1 MSVLIVRLNS
11 SDIQQRICIES
22 DGLSIQEIV
31 MPTLAI
37 QRRAA
42 NGEYDRSEKI
52 TQQRIVVT
60 TAGFRGTY
68 AHNVLIRTL
77 LRQVTEPGTAIVLGG
92 SYRIPIIAG
101 LQSMDFIR
109 QQKLN
114 GSFNPTSFDREYM
127 SRWSNGS
134 DTAYFSAEIF
144 DKYRSIQEPVFEKE
158 DGLGKGVGYVFGV
171 DIGRVSD
178 NSEVAVWKVV
188 PQTGTT
194 STKYLVNLYTFENM
208 HFEEQAIEIKLLYK
222 KFKPS
227 RIVLDANGLGIGL
240 VDELIKSQVDVR
252 TGQFLPPFG
261 VMNDEKAY
269 YRQYRTA
276 DTIADVL
283 YLIKANAVFNTEMYS
298 NLQAQLTTGKLR
310 FLVDERQARSK
321 LEASRSKKF
330 KDMTEDEK
338 IDWIVPFTL
347 TSILKDQM
355 MNLEQSTEGANIIL
369 KRTNGRIKKD
379 KVSAMG
385 YGLWYIKTEIDDVA
399 LRQRTMSWDQ
409 MLKVTSS
416 SVSHKQS
423 LNTRLTFR
431 GNRSYTSNLRRNK

>member
-1 MSVLIVRLNS
+1 
-11 SDIQQRICIES
+11 
-22 DGLSIQEIV
+22 
-31 MPTLAI
+31 
-37 QRRAA
+37 
-42 NGEYDRSEKI
+42 
-52 TQQRIVVT
+52 
-60 TAGFRGTY
+60 
-68 AHNVLIRTL
+68 
-77 LRQVTEPGTAIVLGG
+77 
-92 SYRIPIIAG
+92 
-101 LQSMDFIR
+101 MDC
-109 QQKLN
+109 
-114 GSFNPTSFDREYM
+114 
-127 SRWSNGS
+127 
-134 DTAYFSAEIF
+134 
-144 DKYRSIQEPVFEKE
+144 
-158 DGLGKGVGYVFGV
+158 
-171 DIGRVSD
+171 
-178 NSEVAVWKVV
+178 SEVAVWKVV

-416 SVSHKQS
+416 SASHKQS
-423 LNTRLTFR
+423 LSTRLTFR